1 MAKALLGY
9 VGGTD
14 PRLLEEARRLRTR
27 VRDLEAQVVRL
38 QDENDTLAA
47 ALHEGDLHDGHLL
60 ALDPDSRREPALT

>member
-14 PRLLEEARRLRTR
+14 PRLLEEARRLRMR

-38 QDENDTLAA
+38 KDENDTLAA
-47 ALHEGDLHDGHLL
+47 ALHDDGQLM
-60 ALDPDSRREPALT
+60 ALDPEQDREPALT

>member
-14 PRLLEEARRLRTR
+14 PRLLEEARRLRMR

-38 QDENDTLAA
+38 KDENDTLVA
-47 ALHEGDLHDGHLL
+47 ALHDGQLMP
-60 ALDPDSRREPALT
+60 LDPEHEREPALT

>member
-14 PRLLEEARRLRTR
+14 PRLLEEARRLRMR

-38 QDENDTLAA
+38 QDENDSLSA
-47 ALHEGDLHDGHLL
+47 ALHDGQLL
-60 ALDPDSRREPALT
+60 ALDPENQREPALT

>member
-14 PRLLEEARRLRTR
+14 PRLLEEARRLRMR

-38 QDENDTLAA
+38 QDENESLVA
-47 ALHEGDLHDGHLL
+47 ALHDDGQLL
-60 ALDPDSRREPALT
+60 ALDPESPREPALT

>member
-1 MAKALLGY
+1 MAKALLGH

-38 QDENDTLAA
+38 KDENDSLAA
-47 ALHEGDLHDGHLL
+47 ALHDGHLL
-60 ALDPDSRREPALT
+60 ALDPEHEREPALT

>member
-14 PRLLEEARRLRTR
+14 PRLLEEARRLRIR

-38 QDENDTLAA
+38 KDENDTLVA
-47 ALHEGDLHDGHLL
+47 ALHDGPLM
-60 ALDPDSRREPALT
+60 ALDPEHEREPALT

>member
-14 PRLLEEARRLRTR
+14 PRLLEEARRLRMR

-38 QDENDTLAA
+38 QDENDSLAA
-47 ALHEGDLHDGHLL
+47 ALHDGQLL
-60 ALDPDSRREPALT
+60 ELDHEHEREPALT

>member
-14 PRLLEEARRLRTR
+14 PRLLEEARRLRMR

-38 QDENDTLAA
+38 KDENDTLAA
-47 ALHEGDLHDGHLL
+47 ALHDGQLM
-60 ALDPDSRREPALT
+60 ALDPENDREPALT

>member
-27 VRDLEAQVVRL
+27 VRDLEAQLVRL
-38 QDENDTLAA
+38 QDENDSLAA
-47 ALHEGDLHDGHLL
+47 ALHDGQLL
-60 ALDPDSRREPALT
+60 ALDPENQREPALT

>member
-14 PRLLEEARRLRTR
+14 PRLLEEARRLRMR

-38 QDENDTLAA
+38 KDENDTLAA
-47 ALHEGDLHDGHLL
+47 ALHDGQLL
-60 ALDPDSRREPALT
+60 KLDHEHEREPALT